1 LSKHTKMPRGPKKH
15 LKRVNAPRHWMLDK
29 LCGVFA
35 PRPSAGPHKLR
46 ECLPLIIILRN
57 RLKYALTNRETTM
70 ILMQRVISV
79 DGKVRTDPC
88 YPAGFMDVVSITRT
102 NEHFRLLY
110 NVRGKF
116 ALHKI
121 SGNEV
126 DIKLLKVKRAQL
138 GPKGVPFIST
148 HDGRTLRYPHPN
160 IQVNDTVKLNLK
172 TNQIEDT
179 VKFAVGALV
188 MCVRGRNTGRV
199 GVLKQ
204 IEKHEGS
211 NTIVYV
217 EDLAGRAFATLLDNV
232 FAIGVGKKA
241 LVSLPRGG
249 GVKLGILEEKRQK
262 LKKAAAVAAAPT
274 PAPAASS

>member
-1 LSKHTKMPRGPKKH
+1 
-15 LKRVNAPRHWMLDK
+15 
-29 LCGVFA
+29 
-35 PRPSAGPHKLR
+35 
-46 ECLPLIIILRN
+46 
-57 RLKYALTNRETTM
+57 M
-70 ILMQRVISV
+70 ILMQRVVKV
-79 DGKVRTDPC
+79 DGKVRTDAT
-88 YPAGFMDVVSITRT
+88 YPAGFMDVVSIDRT
-102 NEHFRLLY
+102 QENFRLLY

-121 SGNEV
+121 AGNEV
-126 DIKLLKVKRAQL
+126 DVKLCKVKRAQL
-138 GPKGVPFIST
+138 GPRGVPFIST

-160 IQVNDTVKLNLK
+160 IQVNDTIKLNLK

-179 VKFAVGALV
+179 VKFAVGALL

-249 GVKLGILEEKRQK
+249 GVKLGILEEKQQK
-262 LKKAAAVAAAPT
+262 AKKAAVAAA
-274 PAPAASS
+274 APVPASS

>member
-1 LSKHTKMPRGPKKH
+1 MPRGPKKH

-29 LCGVFA
+29 LGGVYA
-35 PRPSAGPHKLR
+35 PRPSPGPHKLR

-70 ILMQRVISV
+70 ILMQRVIKV
-79 DGKVRTDPC
+79 DGKVRTDAT
-88 YPAGFMDVVSITRT
+88 YPAGFMDVISIDRT
-102 NEHFRLLY
+102 NEHYRLLF

-116 ALHKI
+116 ALHPI
-121 SGNEV
+121 TGNEV
-126 DIKLLKVKRAQL
+126 DIKLCKVKKAQL
-138 GPKGVPFIST
+138 GPKGIPFIST

-179 VKFAVGALV
+179 VKFHVGALV

-199 GVLKQ
+199 GVLKE

-262 LKKAAAVAAAPT
+262 AKKAAAAG
-274 PAPAASS
+274 APAATASS